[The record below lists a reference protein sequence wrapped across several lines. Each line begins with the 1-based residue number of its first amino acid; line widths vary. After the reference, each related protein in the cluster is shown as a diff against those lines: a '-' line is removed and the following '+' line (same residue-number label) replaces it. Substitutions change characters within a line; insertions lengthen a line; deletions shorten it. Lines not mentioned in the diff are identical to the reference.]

1 MAVMTRYFL
10 QLSYNGAT
18 FSGWQFQPGLPTVQ
32 GELERALSA
41 LLHEKITVLG
51 CGRTDAG
58 VHATKY
64 YAHIDTAAP
73 GLENDQQFLF
83 RLNKTLHEGIAVQ
96 RVFKAADNSHAR
108 FSARMRTYE
117 YFISRNKNP
126 FQKDQRWL
134 LHEDLDIGKLNDAA
148 AIISQ
153 QSEFISFSKSGN
165 DSMTTLCTIHESA
178 WRIEDDVLIYRISA
192 NRFLRCMVRMLVG
205 TMVEHAKGRISA
217 EHFKNIFLA
226 KKQPDVVYIA
236 PANGLFLIDI
246 EYAEGILPNA

>member
-1 MAVMTRYFL
+1 MTRYFL

-41 LLHEKITVLG
+41 LLHEKITVIG

-58 VHATKY
+58 VHASLY
-64 YAHIDTAAP
+64 YAHMDASAQ
-73 GLENDQQFLF
+73 GLEDDQQFLF

-96 RVFKAADNSHAR
+96 RIFTVADNVHAR
-108 FSARMRTYE
+108 YSARKRTYE

-126 FQKDQRWL
+126 FRKEQRWL
-134 LHEDLDIGKLNDAA
+134 LHDDLDIVKLNEAA
-148 AIISQ
+148 AIVLQ
-153 QSEFISFSKSGN
+153 QSEFVSFSKSGN
-165 DSMTTLCTIHESA
+165 DSMTTLCTIYEST
-178 WRIEDDVLIYRISA
+178 WRIQDDVLIYRISA

-205 TMVEHAKGRISA
+205 TMAEHAKGRISA
-217 EHFKNIFLA
+217 EQFQNIFLA

-246 EYAEGILPNA
+246 EYPEGIVQEN

>member
-1 MAVMTRYFL
+1 MASATRYFI

-41 LLHEKITVLG
+41 LLHEKITVMG

-58 VHATKY
+58 VHASKY
-64 YAHIDTAAP
+64 YAHIDTSAQ

-96 RVFKAADNSHAR
+96 RVFATADNAHAR
-108 FSARMRTYE
+108 YSAQMRTYE
-117 YFISRNKNP
+117 YFICRDKNP

-134 LHEDLDIGKLNDAA
+134 LHEDLNIEKLNDAA
-148 AIISQ
+148 AIVSQ

-178 WRIEDDVLIYRISA
+178 WRIQDDVLIYRISA

-217 EHFKNIFLA
+217 EQFQNIFLA

-236 PANGLFLIDI
+236 PANGLFLIDVKYSDGVI
-246 EYAEGILPNA
+246 EF

>member
-1 MAVMTRYFL
+1 MTRYFL

-41 LLHEKITVLG
+41 LLHEKITVIG

-58 VHATKY
+58 VHASKY
-64 YAHIDTAAP
+64 YAHIDTLTK
-73 GLENDQQFLF
+73 GLQNDQQFLF

-96 RVFKAADNSHAR
+96 RVFAAAENAHAR
-108 FSARMRTYE
+108 YSAKMRTYE
-117 YFISRNKNP
+117 YFICRNKNP

-134 LHEDLDIGKLNDAA
+134 LHEDLNIEKLNDAA
-148 AIISQ
+148 AIVSQ

-165 DSMTTLCTIHESA
+165 DSMTSLCSIQESV
-178 WRIEDDVLIYRISA
+178 WSVKEDTLIYRISA

-205 TMVEHAKGRISA
+205 TMVEHANGRIST
-217 EHFKNIFLA
+217 EQFRNIFLA

-236 PANGLFLIDI
+236 PANGLFLIDVA
-246 EYAEGILPNA
+246 YPPGIIPL

>member
-1 MAVMTRYFL
+1 MASTTRYFL

-41 LLHEKITVLG
+41 LLHEKITVMG

-58 VHATKY
+58 VHALLY
-64 YAHIDTAAP
+64 YAHIDATAQ

-96 RVFKAADNSHAR
+96 RVFTVADNVHAR
-108 FSARMRTYE
+108 YSAKRRTYE
-117 YFISRNKNP
+117 YFICRSKNP

-134 LHEDLDIGKLNDAA
+134 LHEDLDIGKLNAA
-148 AIISQ
+148 ASIISQ

-165 DSMTTLCTIHESA
+165 DSMTTLCTIQESA
-178 WRIEDDVLIYRISA
+178 WRVQDDVLIYRISA

-217 EHFKNIFLA
+217 EQFQNIFLA

-246 EYAEGILPNA
+246 EYPEGIVQEN